1 MYKIIFYED
10 INGKSEVF
18 DYIKSLHEC
27 SDKNSKVNFAKIIAY
42 LRVLSDR
49 GTRAGDSFSKHISGD
64 IWELRPLKNRLFY
77 AYCDK
82 DTFIILHYFI
92 KKTRKTPVGEIEKA
106 KRNLKDYRER
116 EG

>member
-49 GTRAGDSFSKHISGD
+49 GTH
-64 IWELRPLKNRLFY
+64 
-77 AYCDK
+77 
-82 DTFIILHYFI
+82 FI